1 VIKNQENVSEMNSA
15 EEMTKVP
22 VDVEIVFDKELN
34 NNKEDQDIQM
44 VEEEIITQIEVNSGN
59 NMESQIITNEN
70 QVSEVDGCESME
82 KMDIDDSLRQNSY
95 STPHEYSS
103 YSLKDD
109 SKPSS
114 DTDSALGSFEEKYEE
129 AKVDEEE
136 EKSKRGFRPGV
147 IVWTAYS
154 RNNWYP
160 CIITE
165 DQNTNEANK
174 KNGVCFKY
182 LNWDGKRGNV
192 TMNNIFAYKGLDEFW
207 TEIVENRKTSKSK
220 IKKFSPS
227 VLRAIEEA
235 KIFMEFEEILRLDIF
250 DAILKLQSGTKYKKV
265 IDKKDIYDNSNG
277 VPSNLRSFI
286 EKYIERMQAYD
297 VVGI

>member
-1 VIKNQENVSEMNSA
+1 
-15 EEMTKVP
+15 
-22 VDVEIVFDKELN
+22 
-34 NNKEDQDIQM
+34 
-44 VEEEIITQIEVNSGN
+44 
-59 NMESQIITNEN
+59 MESQIITNEN

-136 EKSKRGFRPGV
+136 EKSKRGSRPGV